1 MIKRLIFDVDGILIR
16 GVNFAHSIEETL
28 KKFNLNS
35 EENIQAFIKGIGT
48 YEQIYN
54 NYNIADYTKH
64 IGMMLK
70 TKLPKDFVPTFFE
83 ALKTCIPTDNSE
95 IHKTIRNLSKKYEL
109 VLLTNYFAESQM
121 NRLNNMGIGKYFT
134 ECYGEHLIKP
144 NTEAYINACGKNKPY
159 ECIMIGDDKN
169 LDIKGAKKAG
179 LNTIFVNTKKIDL
192 NSRLGVAVNRVE
204 DITDT
209 TISLANE
216 YEYVR

>member
-1 MIKRLIFDVDGILIR
+1 MIKRLIFDVDGTLIR

-83 ALKTCIPTDNSE
+83 TLKTCIPTDNSE
-95 IHKTIRNLSKKYEL
+95 IHKTIRNFSKKYEL
-109 VLLTNYFAESQM
+109 VLLTNYFAESQL

-169 LDIKGAKKAG
+169 LDIEGAKKAG

-192 NSRLGVAVNRVE
+192 NSRLGIAVNRVE

-216 YEYVR
+216 YDYVK